1 MTFQNDDFFCP
12 RHKSQEEPGGLVSFG
27 SQRVGHDWSD
37 LAHSMWGIHFLS
49 FFSFP
54 VGLKCR
60 TTIGWSALRFFC
72 SVSCSY
78 QRISF
83 DDPLSRLL
91 PASDGRPL
99 HSSSSRLSSPLQSF
113 LNHCFTVHPLAVP
126 GPNGLMWV
134 VSAAFRPILNS
145 SKKTAQICFLCNI
158 ISVV

>member
-113 LNHCFTVHPLAVP
+113 LNHCRTIHLLAVP
-126 GPNGLMWV
+126 GRWIV
-134 VSAAFRPILNS
+134 VSCLLLYNPFWTTVRKLLKFTFCVTLFP
-145 SKKTAQICFLCNI
+145 
-158 ISVV
+158 